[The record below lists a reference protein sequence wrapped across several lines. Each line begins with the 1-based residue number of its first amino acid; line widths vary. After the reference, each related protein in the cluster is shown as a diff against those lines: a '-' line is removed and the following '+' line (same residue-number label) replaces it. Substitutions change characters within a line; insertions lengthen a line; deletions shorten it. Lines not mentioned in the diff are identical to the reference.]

1 MVNLVVGTKASGL
14 PLAPSLGRPLPG
26 FPLKQAHSTWQHDD
40 NWQLRSH
47 GFLELVISE
56 NKSISL
62 REVPARIPWRTLACV
77 HLSTIPFGVSG
88 GWSTLPGRPESQAQP
103 QDVRIQGQP
112 HRNHIQLAPSLRIR
126 QPDSRVYHTL
136 GWRGVAHQRKVSR
149 QGQRLQPVTKN
160 QLDQRGKESGTV
172 HQELNL

>member
-88 GWSTLPGRPESQAQP
+88 GCQDPGS
-103 QDVRIQGQP
+103 
-112 HRNHIQLAPSLRIR
+112 APSE
-126 QPDSRVYHTL
+126 PYTVGPVSADSPTRFKGLPHIGLEGCGSSKKGFQARTET
-136 GWRGVAHQRKVSR
+136 ATCH
-149 QGQRLQPVTKN
+149 
-160 QLDQRGKESGTV
+160 KESA
-172 HQELNL
+172 